1 MEVLPPSFRRMIHWS
16 VCSGSHNEDALL
28 ELVQLVLLLLQQ
40 PSPSHQHFYRWH
52 IETIPRKMGGLFM
65 ALFDPQYLDL
75 QKLNIYQ
82 GSLGEIIPNQVG
94 PSQVLGFESPS
105 SSLHF

>member
-1 MEVLPPSFRRMIHWS
+1 MW
-16 VCSGSHNEDALL
+16 
-28 ELVQLVLLLLQQ
+28 
-40 PSPSHQHFYRWH
+40 Y

-94 PSQVLGFESPS
+94 RSQVVGFESPS

>member
-1 MEVLPPSFRRMIHWS
+1 
-16 VCSGSHNEDALL
+16 
-28 ELVQLVLLLLQQ
+28 
-40 PSPSHQHFYRWH
+40 
-52 IETIPRKMGGLFM
+52 MGGLFM